1 MVDPARP
8 SVRVVV
14 LNWNAAW
21 LTARCVRSIQTTDY
35 PTDRLEVVVVDNGSI
50 DGSLERLRHDLT
62 GVRFVENDANLGF
75 AEGCNRALRDLDGVD
90 LVALVNN
97 DATVDPGWLRP
108 LVEVMTADDGIG
120 AACPK
125 ILLETPFVDVRVP
138 DGARP
143 VRVAVGGV
151 EATSRCLRNRL
162 DEGVLGVPVVA
173 DVDVEIDLGAGVVV
187 SEHLR
192 AADAT
197 IRVNSI
203 GMDLSAQSEGI
214 ERHLGEPD
222 RDDGSVV
229 EVKACSGGAVVYRAA
244 ALRHVGVFDP
254 HFFAYCE
261 DLDLAWRLRRAGW
274 RLVAVP
280 SATARH
286 LMHGAGGP
294 GNRFFFYAYFRNWL
308 LMVLRNGTMAEIY
321 RAKRNALGRTWLAFR
336 RSGDP
341 RQRGVAID
349 LLRVWA
355 GVAAGAP
362 RVLMS
367 RRARAVGVDA
377 TDDVGS
383 RWLHPPSP
391 APPMARPG
399 GPTIVY
405 VDVTDVLHTAADRH
419 DVAQVVRELPSR
431 APGVELVPVASAPA
445 PSSFRR
451 VTPSEM
457 AQLLGQPVTS
467 VRAVDPR
474 DLWLDAFAQPSE
486 LIRPDE
492 LAGRDAPPVDAAL
505 AAIRGR

>member
-1 MVDPARP
+1 
-8 SVRVVV
+8 
-14 LNWNAAW
+14 
-21 LTARCVRSIQTTDY
+21 
-35 PTDRLEVVVVDNGSI
+35 
-50 DGSLERLRHDLT
+50 
-62 GVRFVENDANLGF
+62 
-75 AEGCNRALRDLDGVD
+75 
-90 LVALVNN
+90 
-97 DATVDPGWLRP
+97 
-108 LVEVMTADDGIG
+108 
-120 AACPK
+120 
-125 ILLETPFVDVRVP
+125 
-138 DGARP
+138 
-143 VRVAVGGV
+143 
-151 EATSRCLRNRL
+151 
-162 DEGVLGVPVVA
+162 
-173 DVDVEIDLGAGVVV
+173 
-187 SEHLR
+187 
-192 AADAT
+192 
-197 IRVNSI
+197 
-203 GMDLSAQSEGI
+203 
-214 ERHLGEPD
+214 
-222 RDDGSVV
+222 
-229 EVKACSGGAVVYRAA
+229 
-244 ALRHVGVFDP
+244 
-254 HFFAYCE
+254 
-261 DLDLAWRLRRAGW
+261 
-274 RLVAVP
+274 
-280 SATARH
+280 
-286 LMHGAGGP
+286 MHGAGGP

-321 RAKRNALGRTWLAFR
+321 RAKRNALGRTWLALR

-341 RQRGVAID
+341 RQRAVAID

-367 RRARAVGVDA
+367 RRVRAVGIDA

-391 APPMARPG
+391 APPMPRPG

-405 VDVTDVLHTAADRH
+405 VDVTEVLHTATDRH

-445 PSSFRR
+445 PSAFRR

-492 LAGRDAPPVDAAL
+492 LAGREEPPVDAAL